1 MKKKILIV
9 DDDTKLSRALGI
21 RLSDAGYKVLA
32 ANDAPEGLKI
42 ALESRPDL
50 IILDIWMPG
59 GVGLLLA
66 ERLKNLGLAE
76 TPVILLTASA
86 KEKVWHIAQ
95 EIEPAAF
102 FEKPY
107 NPKQLLSTIDR
118 LLPRLPPETLL
129 TSATRASRAQIHL

>member
-1 MKKKILIV
+1 MKKKILII
-9 DDDTKLSRALGI
+9 DDDTKLSTALSI
-21 RLSDAGYKVLA
+21 RLRNAGYEVLA
-32 ANDAPEGLKI
+32 AADAPEGMNV

-66 ERLKNLGLAE
+66 QRLKNLGLAE

-86 KEKVWHIAQ
+86 KERVWHIAQ

-107 NPKQLLSTIDR
+107 DPKHLLSTINR
-118 LLPRLPPETLL
+118 LLTQSPAGTFP
-129 TSATRASRAQIHL
+129 SSRASRAPIHV

>member
-1 MKKKILIV
+1 MKKKILII
-9 DDDTKLSRALGI
+9 DDDTKLSTALGI
-21 RLSDAGYKVLA
+21 RLRHAGYEVLA
-32 ANDAPEGLKI
+32 AADAPEGLRA

-66 ERLKNLGLAE
+66 QRLKNLGLAE
-76 TPVILLTASA
+76 TPVILLTAST

-107 NPKQLLSTIDR
+107 QPQHLLTTINR
-118 LLPRLPPETLL
+118 LLVQLPDETLL
-129 TSATRASRAQIHL
+129 GSSSRASRVPIQA

>member
-1 MKKKILIV
+1 MKKKILII

-21 RLSDAGYKVLA
+21 RLRNAGYEVLA
-32 ANDAPEGLKI
+32 AADAPEGLNA
-42 ALESRPDL
+42 ALVSRPDL

-59 GVGLLLA
+59 GIGLLLA

-86 KEKVWHIAQ
+86 KERVWHLAQ

-107 NPKQLLSTIDR
+107 NPKHLLSTINH
-118 LLPRLPPETLL
+118 LLAQSPTKTFR
-129 TSATRASRAQIHL
+129 SSRASRAQIYV

>member
-1 MKKKILIV
+1 MKKKILII
-9 DDDTKLSRALGI
+9 DDDTKLSRALSI
-21 RLSDAGYKVLA
+21 RLRNAGYEVLA
-32 ANDAPEGLKI
+32 AADAPEGLNA
-42 ALESRPDL
+42 ALVSRPDL

-107 NPKQLLSTIDR
+107 DPKHLLSTINR
-118 LLPRLPPETLL
+118 LLTQSPAETFP
-129 TSATRASRAQIHL
+129 SSRASRAPIHV

>member
-1 MKKKILIV
+1 MKKKILII

-21 RLSDAGYKVLA
+21 RLSDAGYEILA
-32 ANDAPEGLKI
+32 AADAPEGLKI

-50 IILDIWMPG
+50 VILDIWMPG
-59 GVGLLLA
+59 GIGLLLA

-86 KEKVWHIAQ
+86 KERVWHLAQ

-107 NPKQLLSTIDR
+107 NPKHLLSTINH
-118 LLPRLPPETLL
+118 LLAQPPTKTLRP
-129 TSATRASRAQIHL
+129 SRASRAQIYL